1 LTKYDKLFAKITN
14 NPKDVSFNELNKIL
28 RRYGFKCRQPRKGS
42 SHYTYYHP
50 KLLDLITIPK
60 NRPVKAI
67 YVKKAI
73 AVIEMLKEKGE

>member
-1 LTKYDKLFAKITN
+1 MTKYDKLFAKITN